1 MKNKKSTILIGL
13 IIIVLLITVVLLVI
27 NINKNSN
34 KERFEKSNDIT
45 IRYAYSLGVQT
56 VESLNSEEKFLDILE
71 IKLNKKQVKEF
82 NKLLSNNLF
91 ELNSDIDSTGISGVY
106 QVIIGDQILY
116 LDQEEALYT
125 KDKKTFYKIDINEEV
140 FDYIS
145 DAVFDKTEKDFKKL
159 ESDKV
164 FISNDLIGEANI
176 EDNTKIKE
184 LLNTLR
190 FVKVERA
197 IEEDNYKEYY
207 LDLNNGITI
216 TVYQNNSLGLYKDT
230 NNDIEEYILFYND
243 PKEYLRMFLNE
254 KIEENEKADY
264 EGQIN

>member
-56 VESLNSEEKFLDILE
+56 VESLNNEEKFLDILE

-125 KDKKTFYKIDINEEV
+125 KDKKTFYK
-140 FDYIS
+140 
-145 DAVFDKTEKDFKKL
+145 
-159 ESDKV
+159 
-164 FISNDLIGEANI
+164 
-176 EDNTKIKE
+176 KE
-184 LLNTLR
+184 N
-190 FVKVERA
+190 
-197 IEEDNYKEYY
+197 
-207 LDLNNGITI
+207 
-216 TVYQNNSLGLYKDT
+216 
-230 NNDIEEYILFYND
+230 
-243 PKEYLRMFLNE
+243 
-254 KIEENEKADY
+254 
-264 EGQIN
+264 QINR

>member
-1 MKNKKSTILIGL
+1 MKNKNST
-13 IIIVLLITVVLLVI
+13 LLISLMILVVVI
-27 NINKNSN
+27 IGIVVIISINNNSK
-34 KERFEKSNDIT
+34 KERFDKSNDIT

-71 IKLNKKQVKEF
+71 IKLDKKQVKEF

-91 ELNSDIDSTGISGVY
+91 ELDKDIDSIGISGIYEVT
-106 QVIIGDQILY
+106 IGDQLLY

-145 DAVFDKTEKDFKKL
+145 DVVFDKTEKDFKKL
-159 ESDKV
+159 QSDKV
-164 FISNDLIGEANI
+164 YISNELIGEATI
-176 EDNTKIKE
+176 EDETKVKDI
-184 LLNTLR
+184 LNTLR
-190 FVKVERA
+190 FVKVERT
-197 IEEDNYKEYY
+197 IEEDNQQEYY

-216 TVYQNNSLGLYKDT
+216 TIYQNNSLGLYKDT

-243 PKEYLRMFLNE
+243 PKEYLRIFLNE
-254 KIEENEKADY
+254 KLTEDEQADY
-264 EGQIN
+264 EGMVN